1 MQHCTARPN
10 DEVRAIDLFTSLGR
24 EGVQFRLDSLAILA
38 ASRWEQALPLPPDYT
53 GTPIDFLSDAEREER
68 HIPLTG
74 QMRCIDEIA
83 EARERIKQRIA
94 SRKKLCG
101 TRNADS
107 HIESV

>member
-53 GTPIDFLSDAEREER
+53 GTPIDFLSDAERDY
-68 HIPLTG
+68 HV
-74 QMRCIDEIA
+74 
-83 EARERIKQRIA
+83 RENLL
-94 SRKKLCG
+94 SGPFSDCG
-101 TRNADS
+101 LHYLWFRFCMAQT
-107 HIESV
+107 